1 MIDSQSFNRI
11 LKLMKNFFFIL
22 ELTFDPLYF
31 LFFFI
36 LINFQGVD
44 CLICLDEI
52 PVGRTLPQNGP
63 DPRWSILEEFSR
75 ISKMPKSVEFII
87 RKATSGDTI
96 GRVSLSHPNTLEW
109 KQPMTSIQLM
119 SQVMTYE

>member
-1 MIDSQSFNRI
+1 M
-11 LKLMKNFFFIL
+11 
-22 ELTFDPLYF
+22 
-31 LFFFI
+31 
-36 LINFQGVD
+36 
-44 CLICLDEI
+44 DEI

-96 GRVSLSHPNTLEW
+96 GRVSLSHPNSLEW

-119 SQVMTYE
+119 SQVMIGKWPWMTLK